1 MTDTFTPRTP
11 SNAPDA
17 RRAKKKGERERKRKR
32 KSLYARE
39 KERNVQDA
47 LYILSTCSL
56 RENSKLCE
64 NSFIK
69 IIILIEII
77 M

>member
-39 KERNVQDA
+39 KERNVQDS

-56 RENSKLCE
+56 RENSKLCK